1 MAKTPLPSAAEIA
14 EKQMP
19 GWKAVEPA
27 GPVREF
33 GATRAARRGY
43 ADVPD
48 GAAPKVDAVMPDTD
62 QLLRKYLGA
71 DAVVDAAAP
80 ADAVNKDI
88 ELVDLKS
95 GDLER
100 TVGVN
105 RKSQKIEWS
114 QG

>member
-1 MAKTPLPSAAEIA
+1 MAQKPLPSAAEIA

-19 GWKAVEPA
+19 GWKAVKPA

-33 GATRAARRGY
+33 GAANRSHADAADRG
-43 ADVPD
+43 
-48 GAAPKVDAVMPDTD
+48 APKVDAVMPDTD

-80 ADAVNKDI
+80 ADAVSHDV